1 MSSRGTVPLKRVGDR
16 VENMAQKA
24 KALPAPAKKRLKP
37 YIERGIANGI
47 FVDAKPVAEMYHR
60 KAADPSLAATIDD
73 LGGTSAAPAQQF
85 ITETVLVDLSAIL
98 RQKKFNG
105 HIEVWEI
112 QHRIVGV
119 ATGNP
124 RPLCAIFGQVVI
136 DDEDMEMDPALFNMT
151 LWDNDASLADD
162 VERDGSYNIAV
173 SCRNLDA
180 EVLDLRAMQGI
191 ASFQPED
198 YDHGD
203 RAELLNAMFDVVSIS
218 DLEND
223 ISTSMKDYR
232 LIEAT
237 VSFAGIQNSR
247 AGNQFGK
254 MLLKDDSTM
263 TMDAIES
270 GENLLLNCITSTS
283 IASRFG
289 KYSRILALVTT
300 KMNGEY
306 GLSANLECALGLVV
320 VNPPEPET
328 ASGDDDSDDAA
339 DYFKADS
346 SVTTFTDD
354 DDDDDDDDDSPEP
367 AKAEAEPEAE
377 PEPEKVEKAAKAEAE
392 DDDDD
397 WDDWD

>member
-1 MSSRGTVPLKRVGDR
+1 
-16 VENMAQKA
+16 MAQKA

-37 YIERGIANGI
+37 YIDRGITNGI
-47 FVDAKPVAEMYHR
+47 FTDSKPVADMYHR
-60 KAADPSLAATIDD
+60 KAADPSLAATIND
-73 LGGTSAAPAQQF
+73 LGGPKAAPAQQF

-124 RPLCAIFGQVVI
+124 RPLCAIFGQVII
-136 DDEDMEMDPALFNMT
+136 DDDDMEMDPALFNMT

-162 VERDGSYNIAV
+162 VERDGTYNIAV

-191 ASFQPED
+191 ASFQNED
-198 YDHGD
+198 YDHSD
-203 RAELLNAMFDVVSIS
+203 RATLLNSMFDVVDIA

-223 ISTSMKDYR
+223 ISSSMKDYR

-320 VNPPEPET
+320 VKPPEPESV
-328 ASGDDDSDDAA
+328 SGDDDSDDAA
-339 DYFKADS
+339 DYFKTDS
-346 SVTTFTDD
+346 KVTTFTDD
-354 DDDDDDDDDSPEP
+354 DDDDDDDEDSPTP
-367 AKAEAEPEAE
+367 KAEAPPAPVKEEPKETAPEPETVEEKSPEVVPETKAAE
-377 PEPEKVEKAAKAEAE
+377 PET
-392 DDDDD
+392 DGDDD